1 MSLYQTSATTQT
13 TATAVF
19 FAYASASFANGA
31 AVHAFTM
38 WSSPTVKHAN
48 KRSTRQPSEV
58 MN

>member
-1 MSLYQTSATTQT
+1 
-13 TATAVF
+13 VF